1 MRTSGKNSIGKM
13 LDWSVF
19 AAINLSK
26 QVAQLKVESRRTSSG
41 DGSTRRFSS
50 SAKTNVSQVG
60 R

>member
-41 DGSTRRFSS
+41 DG
-50 SAKTNVSQVG
+50 
-60 R
+60 